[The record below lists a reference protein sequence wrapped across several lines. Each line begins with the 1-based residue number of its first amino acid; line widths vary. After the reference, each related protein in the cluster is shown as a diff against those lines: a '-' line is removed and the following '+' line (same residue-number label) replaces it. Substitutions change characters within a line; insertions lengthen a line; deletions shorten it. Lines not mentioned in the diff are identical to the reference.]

1 MNAAKK
7 LLGFGLNPNSFAA
20 RAPRSPKI
28 PSEQLEI
35 LEGIVKAQDGTGF
48 SLPDREGLR
57 EVYQLFKNM
66 PLNKLASA
74 FDSVRRV
81 RQLAWALTY
90 SEGRSPAI
98 VETKRLQNALQFI
111 DRCFRISM
119 LPAVFNALMKAWR
132 TPNAAILRAF
142 LKKHLTDYTGSRK
155 SIHKLKDN
163 MAWYCEEDGALQF
176 AMSLITS
183 RRKLVDVWELL
194 DLPDYMHGYPY
205 FGDIATG
212 YVTYNSR
219 LNAEHV
225 TDIVDFVIKHNND
238 KTSRR
243 VLSKLIE
250 KLGVEAAE
258 TLRQPV
264 QSYALQEW
272 QDPRITGGDVR
283 WRDLSDK
290 AREIFTR
297 WITKED
303 LRFFFDVVAKACNDP
318 KFAYRKAF
326 WLAYLERISFCRP
339 VLRRDAEYLFS
350 NDRQALQYYRDR
362 RPATLTG
369 GIKDQHAFIIQMG
382 DHTFIEFS
390 TAGACHVYHNTG
402 LPFELGDS
410 EYHMDELRS
419 PLWAERRI
427 IHSSS
432 ERYSWQSKFASWLGD
447 EIGIEPMRSYRL
459 EAEPNPDIINRSQPS
474 RVETKSE
481 FLIISCP
488 NWSCQQRLR
497 VSMVD
502 GTVRVKCPRCKNVFE
517 H

>member
-7 LLGFGLNPNSFAA
+7 LLGFDFNPNGFAT

-35 LEGIVKAQDGTGF
+35 LERIVKTQDGASF
-48 SLPDREGLR
+48 SLPDWEGLR
-57 EVYQLFKNM
+57 EVYQLFKNT
-66 PLNKLASA
+66 PPNRLPSV

-90 SEGRSPAI
+90 SEGRSLAV
-98 VETKRLQNALQFI
+98 VETKRLQNALQLI
-111 DRCFRISM
+111 ESRFRISM
-119 LPAVFNALMKAWR
+119 LPAVFNALMKAWH
-132 TPNAAILRAF
+132 TPNARTLRTF

-163 MAWYCEEDGALQF
+163 MTWYCEENGALLF

-183 RRKLVDVWELL
+183 RRKLADVWELL

-205 FGDIATG
+205 FGDVATE

-219 LNAEHV
+219 LNTEHV
-225 TDIVDFVIKHNND
+225 TDIVDFVIKHSND

-283 WRDLSDK
+283 WRDVSDK

-303 LRFFFDVVAKACNDP
+303 LRFFFDVVAKACYDP

-326 WLAYLERISFCRP
+326 WLAYLEHISFCRP
-339 VLRRDAEYLFS
+339 VLRKDVEYLFQS
-350 NDRQALQYYRDR
+350 DRQALQYYRDR
-362 RPATLTG
+362 RPATLNG
-369 GIKDQHAFIIQMG
+369 GTSDQHAFIIQMEEF
-382 DHTFIEFS
+382 TFVEFS
-390 TAGACHVYHNTG
+390 TAGACYVYHNAD

-410 EYHMDELRS
+410 EYYMNKLRS
-419 PLWAERRI
+419 WSLRRHRV
-427 IHSSS
+427 IHRRS
-432 ERYSWQSKFASWLGD
+432 EIYYWQDEFASWLED
-447 EIGIEPMRSYRL
+447 EIGIAALRSYQL
-459 EAEPNPDIINRSQPS
+459 ER
-474 RVETKSE
+474 KSDSVP
-481 FLIISCP
+481 IKSDSVIVRCP
-488 NWSCQQRLR
+488 NKNCGQRLTITTKR
-497 VSMVD
+497 
-502 GTVRVKCPRCKNVFE
+502 GIRRRIRCPNCLIAFE
-517 H
+517 P

>member
-7 LLGFGLNPNSFAA
+7 LLGFDFNPKGFAV
-20 RAPRSPKI
+20 RAPSSPKI

-35 LEGIVKAQDGTGF
+35 LEEIMKTQDGTGF

-57 EVYQLFKNM
+57 EVYQLFKNT
-66 PLNKLASA
+66 PLNRLPSA

-90 SEGRSPAI
+90 SEGRSHAI
-98 VETKRLQNALQFI
+98 VETKRLQNALQLI
-111 DRCFRISM
+111 ESRFRISM
-119 LPAVFNALMKAWR
+119 LPAIFNALMKAWH
-132 TPNAAILRAF
+132 TPNARTLRVF
-142 LKKHLTDYTGSRK
+142 LKKHLMDYTGSRK

-163 MAWYCEEDGALQF
+163 MMWYCEEDGALQF

-183 RRKLVDVWELL
+183 RRKLADVWELL

-205 FGDIATG
+205 FGDVATE
-212 YVTYNSR
+212 YATYNSP

-225 TDIVDFVIKHNND
+225 RDIVDFVIKHNND

-243 VLSKLIE
+243 VLSKLVE
-250 KLGVEAAE
+250 KLGTDASED
-258 TLRQPV
+258 LRQPV

-272 QDPRITGGDVR
+272 QDPRIAGADVR
-283 WRDLSDK
+283 WREVSDK
-290 AREIFTR
+290 ARQIFTR

-303 LRFFFDVVAKACNDP
+303 LRFFFDVVAKACDDP

-326 WLAYLERISFCRP
+326 WLTYLEHISFCRP
-339 VLRRDAEYLFS
+339 VLRRDAEYLFG

-369 GIKDQHAFIIQMG
+369 GNKDQHAFIIQMG

-390 TAGACHVYHNTG
+390 AAGACHIYHNTS

-410 EYHMDELRS
+410 EYHMKKLRS
-419 PLWAERRI
+419 KPLVERWQPHI
-427 IHSSS
+427 NS
-432 ERYSWQSKFASWLGD
+432 EQYFWQSQLASWLKD
-447 EIGIEPMRSYRL
+447 RIGIEPLRSYRL
-459 EAEPNPDIINRSQPS
+459 DAEPNPDIVNPSQAS
-474 RVETKSE
+474 QVEREPE
-481 FLIISCP
+481 FYIIMSK
-488 NWSCQQRLR
+488 L
-497 VSMVD
+497 
-502 GTVRVKCPRCKNVFE
+502 E
-517 H
+517 L